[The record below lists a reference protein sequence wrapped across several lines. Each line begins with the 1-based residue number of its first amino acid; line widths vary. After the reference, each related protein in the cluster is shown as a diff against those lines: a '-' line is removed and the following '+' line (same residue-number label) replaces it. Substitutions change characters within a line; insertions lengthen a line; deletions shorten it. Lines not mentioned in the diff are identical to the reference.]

1 MRYAKQQSGFSL
13 VETLVAITILLIVII
28 GPMTISSSAA
38 KSTSFASEQVTAFF
52 LAQEGAELMEKAR
65 NDLLLQ
71 NFSGS
76 NPDPWADFT
85 RTTSG
90 GTYLQCYTTDGCN
103 LSIGNDNSGTLT
115 TPSSCSSQTGC
126 VVNLDTENSS
136 LRSRFTPG
144 TSGTPT
150 IYSRTIR
157 LQNVSANEVSVTSVV
172 TWRSGFSRDSQ
183 QVSVQ
188 TSLFNIYES
197 N

>member
-1 MRYAKQQSGFSL
+1 MKYANQKSGFSL

-65 NDLLLQ
+65 NDYLLEY
-71 NFSGS
+71 FDGARPS
-76 NPDPWADFT
+76 PWADFT

-90 GTYLQCYTTDGCN
+90 GAYLQCYTTDGCN
-103 LSIGNDNSGTLT
+103 LAISNDNSGSLT
-115 TPSSCSSQTGC
+115 NPASCSNGC
-126 VVNLDTENSS
+126 VVNLDTQTNS

-150 IYSRTIR
+150 IYSRSIR
-157 LQNVSANEVSVTSVV
+157 LQNVSLNEVSVTSVV